1 MEARIDAEVLIEDD
15 EEEDAGSRGT
25 GRERV
30 GGQSEGWGEGWGD
43 RLKWG

>member
-15 EEEDAGSRGT
+15 EDEDAKSREIK

-30 GGQSEGWGEGWGD
+30 AVRVRFGEID
-43 RLKWG
+43 